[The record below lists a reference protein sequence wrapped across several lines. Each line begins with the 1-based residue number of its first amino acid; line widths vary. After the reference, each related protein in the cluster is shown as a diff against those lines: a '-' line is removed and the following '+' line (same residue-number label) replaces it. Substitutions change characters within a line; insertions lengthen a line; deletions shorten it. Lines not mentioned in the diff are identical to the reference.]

1 MAAAQS
7 ILPRHVRRKR
17 ASFVLTSLID
27 VIFLL
32 VIFFMVSSQ
41 IVPFS
46 VIGLGPIAS
55 AQSEAEPPPAAAA
68 PAQSAPVAIRIMAGS
83 VRVAGETVA
92 MADLADAL
100 ARLKASGVTALL
112 LIPTSTATVQDVVS
126 VLEGVKAAAI
136 ETVTVL
142 NRRSAKP

>member
-1 MAAAQS
+1 MAGAAQT
-7 ILPRHVRRKR
+7 ILPRHVRRRR

-55 AQSEAEPPPAAAA
+55 DGASEPEPAAA
-68 PAQSAPVAIRIMAGS
+68 
-83 VRVAGETVA
+83 T
-92 MADLADAL
+92 
-100 ARLKASGVTALL
+100 
-112 LIPTSTATVQDVVS
+112 
-126 VLEGVKAAAI
+126 AAAGAD
-136 ETVTVL
+136 
-142 NRRSAKP
+142 RAGCGADHGGQRAG

>member
-1 MAAAQS
+1 M
-7 ILPRHVRRKR
+7 ILPRHVRRRR

-46 VIGLGPIAS
+46 VIGLGPVAS
-55 AQSEAEPPPAAAA
+55 DPSEPQLPPAPSAATQA
-68 PAQSAPVAIRIMAGS
+68 APVAVRIMAGS
-83 VRVAGETVA
+83 VRVAGETIA
-92 MADLADAL
+92 MTDLDGEL
-100 ARLKASGVTALL
+100 ERLKADGVTALV
-112 LIPTSTATVQDVVS
+112 LIPAGTATVQDVVS
-126 VLEGVKAAAI
+126 VLEGVKAAGI

-142 NRRSAKP
+142 KRRGARP

>member
-1 MAAAQS
+1 MAGAHT

-17 ASFVLTSLID
+17 PSFVLTSLID

-55 AQSEAEPPPAAAA
+55 GKTEAENPPAAVP
-68 PAQSAPVAIRIMAGS
+68 PAQNAPVAVRIMAGS
-83 VRVAGETVA
+83 IRIAGETVA
-92 MADLADAL
+92 MADLDDAL
-100 ARLKASGVTALL
+100 AGLKASGVTALL
-112 LIPTSTATVQDVVS
+112 LMPTSAATVQ
-126 VLEGVKAAAI
+126 
-136 ETVTVL
+136 
-142 NRRSAKP
+142 